1 MPRRPLRWL
10 AIALVAL
17 SALGGAWMWLRD
29 STLVSVEHVHISGA
43 HGADAR
49 AIRTALD
56 EAAGRM
62 STLHVK
68 MGPLRAAVAPFRV
81 VRDLKVSSGFPHTL
95 NIHVIE
101 QPPVAALT
109 LGGVKT
115 AAAADGAILGPSFVT
130 HSLPLISGADSDPL
144 GAGQVKSAATLA
156 ALHVL
161 GAAPP
166 ALAGWVARVYN
177 GKEGLTVAMRNGLSL
192 YFGDATLVHAKWLS
206 AARVLADPS
215 SQGAWYVD
223 VRLPERPAVG
233 LTAGSSATSE
243 STGSTQVS
251 ASDPT
256 AASLATSLA
265 EAVNGA
271 PPQAAAPAET
281 PTGEATPAPAETP
294 TSTASPASSS
304 EATTSKGEQS
314 EVSTSTGG

>member
-1 MPRRPLRWL
+1 
-10 AIALVAL
+10 
-17 SALGGAWMWLRD
+17 MWLRD
-29 STLVSVEHVHISGA
+29 CTLVSVEHVHISGA

-49 AIRTALD
+49 AIRIALD

-115 AAAADGAILGPSFVT
+115 AAAADGAILGPGSLT
-130 HSLPLISGADSDPL
+130 HSLPLVSGAGSDAI
-144 GAGQVKSAATLA
+144 GGGQVKSAATLA
-156 ALHVL
+156 ALRVL

-166 ALAGWVARVYN
+166 ALAGWVVRVYS
-177 GKEGLTVAMRNGLSL
+177 GKEGLTVTMRNGLSL

-233 LTAGSSATSE
+233 LAAGNSAVSE
-243 STGSTQVS
+243 TTGSTQVS

-281 PTGEATPAPAETP
+281 STGEATPAPAETP
-294 TSTASPASSS
+294 TREASPASTSAASPASGS
-304 EATTSKGEQS
+304 EATTSGGAATTSSGEQAVAS
-314 EVSTSTGG
+314 ISTGG